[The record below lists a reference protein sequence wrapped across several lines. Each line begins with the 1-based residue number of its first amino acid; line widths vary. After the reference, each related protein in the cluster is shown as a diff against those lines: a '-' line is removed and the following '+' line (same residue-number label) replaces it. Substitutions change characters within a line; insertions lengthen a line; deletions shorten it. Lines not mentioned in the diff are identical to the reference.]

1 MIEKDH
7 IYLEDCLEGM
17 KRMEARSVDAVIAD
31 LPYGVLNRQNEAA
44 RWDNRIP
51 LEPLWKQYK
60 RITKPDS
67 PIILFAQGMFTAE
80 LVLSQP
86 KLWKYNM
93 VWHKDRVS
101 GHLNANRMPL
111 RQHEDILVFYK
122 NLPVYHPQMK
132 PSSPEQRNHGR
143 KVLSDCTN
151 RCYGNM
157 KLTPVRVM
165 DEKYPTSVIYAP
177 KEFKKG
183 TFYHPTQKPVS
194 LVEYLIRTYTDEG
207 DLVLDNCIG
216 SGTTAVA
223 AIRCGRHYI
232 GFETDKG
239 YYDIALRRTEEERE
253 KMNNHLET
261 NLQQQ

>member
-1 MIEKDH
+1 M
-7 IYLEDCLEGM
+7 
-17 KRMEARSVDAVIAD
+17 
-31 LPYGVLNRQNEAA
+31 
-44 RWDNRIP
+44 
-51 LEPLWKQYK
+51 
-60 RITKPDS
+60 
-67 PIILFAQGMFTAE
+67 
-80 LVLSQP
+80 
-86 KLWKYNM
+86 
-93 VWHKDRVS
+93 
-101 GHLNANRMPL
+101 L
-111 RQHEDILVFYK
+111 REHETDT
-122 NLPVYHPQMK
+122 
-132 PSSPEQRNHGR
+132 RACHGR
-143 KVLSDCTN
+143 EIPHLRDL
-151 RCYGNM
+151 R
-157 KLTPVRVM
+157 
-165 DEKYPTSVIYAP
+165 P

-207 DLVLDNCIG
+207 DVVLDNCIG